1 MTIAY
6 KSIIHKETKNMKK
19 ARYTKGF
26 SVALR
31 PDVFERIKSITD
43 AREISM
49 ADWVR
54 EAAER
59 ALQTESGASGANE
72 SIH

>member
-1 MTIAY
+1 MNIAY
-6 KSIIHKETKNMKK
+6 KSIIHREAKNMKK

-43 AREISM
+43 ARETSM

-54 EAAER
+54 EATER
-59 ALQTESGASGANE
+59 ALKNE
-72 SIH
+72 AEGGCDE